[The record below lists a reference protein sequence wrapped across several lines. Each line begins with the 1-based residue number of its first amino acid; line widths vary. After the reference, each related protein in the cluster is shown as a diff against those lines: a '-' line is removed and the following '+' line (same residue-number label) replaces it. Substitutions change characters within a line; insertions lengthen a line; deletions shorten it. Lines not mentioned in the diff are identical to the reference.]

1 MRALYYVG
9 PEQVEMREAEEL
21 PLAEGES
28 RVRIQAT
35 GICGSDLHAFHGH
48 DPRRKPPLI
57 LGHEAAGEVIEGP
70 LLGKRVT
77 MNPLIICGHCDYC
90 MEGRQN
96 LCANRTMIGMTRPGS
111 FAETLTIPSHC
122 LIELPD
128 SLSAEAAALTE
139 PAATALHGVNRLA
152 ACLPRPLSEGRVLVI
167 GGGAI
172 GLLTALILR
181 HKGVRHLQVAETN
194 LPRRNTAEKA
204 GLTAFDPRSEA
215 PEADAFDAVFDCVGS
230 APTRQM
236 AVHCIRPGGA
246 IMHLGLQ
253 DNEGSLDTRAITL
266 KEVAF
271 LGAYTYTSADLRAT
285 VDLLDSQALG
295 ELSWVE
301 VRQLEDGDSA
311 FADLVAGRTPAAKVI
326 LKPHG

>member
-1 MRALYYVG
+1 MQALYYVG
-9 PEQVEMREAEEL
+9 PKQVEMREAEEL

-48 DPRRKPPLI
+48 DPRRNPPLI

-128 SLSAEAAALTE
+128 TLSAEAAALTE
-139 PAATALHGVNRLA
+139 PTATALHGVNRLA
-152 ACLPRPLSEGRVLVI
+152 VCLPRPLSEARVLVI
-167 GGGAI
+167 GAGAI

-181 HKGVRHLQVAETN
+181 HKGVRHLALAETN
-194 LPRRNTAEKA
+194 PLRRSTAESA
-204 GLTAFDPRSEA
+204 GLMAFDPRTDA
-215 PEADAFDAVFDCVGS
+215 PDADAFGAVFDCVGS
-230 APTRQM
+230 APTRAM
-236 AVHCIRPGGA
+236 AVQCIRPGGV

-253 DNEGSLDTRAITL
+253 DNEGELDTRAITL

-271 LGAYTYTSADLRAT
+271 LGAYTYTTADLRAT

-301 VRQLEDGDSA
+301 IRRLDEGAGA
-311 FADLVAGRTPAAKVI
+311 FADLVEGRTPAAKI
-326 LKPHG
+326 LLTP